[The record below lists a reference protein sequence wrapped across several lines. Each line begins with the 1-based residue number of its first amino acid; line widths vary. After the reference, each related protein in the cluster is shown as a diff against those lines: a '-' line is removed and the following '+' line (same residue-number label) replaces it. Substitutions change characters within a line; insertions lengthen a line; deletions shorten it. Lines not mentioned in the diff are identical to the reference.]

1 MGNGAVEGEGSV
13 EVVNNERKS
22 RFEAEVEGKVA
33 VADYRRAGDR
43 IEFTHTEV
51 PEALRGKGVGEALAR
66 EGLEHARREALD
78 VVPTCRFIAEYI
90 DRHPEYQ
97 DLVAER

>member
-1 MGNGAVEGEGSV
+1 MADEAGAGDV

-22 RFEAEVEGKVA
+22 RFEAEVEGHIG
-33 VADYRRAGDR
+33 VADYRRTGNR

-51 PEALRGKGVGEALAR
+51 PEALRGAGVAKALAR
-66 EGLEHARREALD
+66 EGLEHARRNGLE
-78 VVPTCRFIAEYI
+78 VVPTCRFIAGYI

-97 DLVAER
+97 DLVAAR